1 MKLLVLG
8 ATGGT
13 GIEIV
18 KRAIERG
25 HSVTAFV
32 RSRLRL
38 AALDSSIDIV
48 EGNLLKA
55 EELTG
60 VISGQDAVLSAF
72 GPRDPKSKEPLVG
85 PFAQSLTTAMTQ
97 HGVSRLIILS
107 VAFLFRRFG
116 TAADV
121 PVRATVLQTS
131 RCGLRRHGGDRTR
144 KPA

>member
-1 MKLLVLG
+1 VTFYAASQAARDGGLRVAMKLLVLG

-25 HSVTAFV
+25 HS
-32 RSRLRL
+32 
-38 AALDSSIDIV
+38 
-48 EGNLLKA
+48 
-55 EELTG
+55 ELTG